1 MANISI
7 QGGRVIDPVAGTWA
21 ERPLHVADGR
31 LVDALPG
38 PPDRLIDADGA
49 WVAPGFI
56 DLHAHVFSH
65 GLFGQGL
72 VTADRI
78 GVEQGVACIVDAGS
92 AGASTI
98 DGFGTYVILTQQTP
112 VFAFINIG
120 SPGLPHLAGGHSS
133 KPEYCNLDGTVR
145 AFERHGD
152 WLVGVKM
159 LASQSHAGSFGIEA
173 LKLAR
178 KAAELVDKPLMVHIG
193 NAPPVVDEVLDLLRP
208 GDIVTHAYHGKI
220 GGVLGY
226 RDRVLPAFRAAVD
239 RGVIVD
245 LGHGR
250 ASFSYRT
257 CEIALAQGMPVHCI
271 STDLH
276 RGNLNRYA
284 VSLAR
289 TMSKMRAL
297 GFSLM
302 EVVRAVTIAPARAIR
317 IDDRGFGSLQTG
329 QHAHVTLFRELD
341 EPWELED
348 SEGDTRVA
356 PARIETVGVL
366 VGEAWYARSAPL

>member
-1 MANISI
+1 MR
-7 QGGRVIDPVAGTWA
+7 GRP
-21 ERPLHVADGR
+21 
-31 LVDALPG
+31 
-38 PPDRLIDADGA
+38 
-49 WVAPGFI
+49 AP
-56 DLHAHVFSH
+56 
-65 GLFGQGL
+65 
-72 VTADRI
+72 
-78 GVEQGVACIVDAGS
+78 
-92 AGASTI
+92 STI
-98 DGFGTYVILTQQTP
+98 DGFGTYVILTQRTP

-226 RDRVLPAFRAAVD
+226 GDRVLPAFRAAVD

-250 ASFSYRT
+250 ASFSFRT

-289 TMSKMRAL
+289 TMSKLRAL
-297 GFSLM
+297 GLSLM
-302 EVVRAVTIAPARAIR
+302 EVVRAVTLAPARAIR

-329 QHAHVTLFRELD
+329 QHCARHAVPRARRTLGARGFGGRH
-341 EPWELED
+341 
-348 SEGDTRVA
+348 TRVA

>member
-1 MANISI
+1 MANIII

-21 ERPLHVADGR
+21 ERPLHIADGR
-31 LVDALPG
+31 LVDVLPG
-38 PPDRLIDADGA
+38 PPDQLIDADGA

-98 DGFGTYVILTQQTP
+98 DGFGTYVILTQRTP

-145 AFERHGD
+145 AFERYGD

-208 GDIVTHAYHGKI
+208 ATSS
-220 GGVLGY
+220 
-226 RDRVLPAFRAAVD
+226 R
-239 RGVIVD
+239 
-245 LGHGR
+245 
-250 ASFSYRT
+250 
-257 CEIALAQGMPVHCI
+257 MP
-271 STDLH
+271 T
-276 RGNLNRYA
+276 
-284 VSLAR
+284 
-289 TMSKMRAL
+289 T
-297 GFSLM
+297 
-302 EVVRAVTIAPARAIR
+302 
-317 IDDRGFGSLQTG
+317 
-329 QHAHVTLFRELD
+329 
-341 EPWELED
+341 
-348 SEGDTRVA
+348 
-356 PARIETVGVL
+356 
-366 VGEAWYARSAPL
+366 ARSAACSAIETGCSRRSARRWIGASSSTWVTVALRSVFEPARSPWPRACPSTASAPTCTAAI